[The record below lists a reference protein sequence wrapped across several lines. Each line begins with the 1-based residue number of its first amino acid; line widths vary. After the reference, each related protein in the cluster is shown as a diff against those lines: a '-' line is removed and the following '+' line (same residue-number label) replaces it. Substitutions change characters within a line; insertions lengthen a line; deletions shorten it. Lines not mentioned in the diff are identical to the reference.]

1 MIDPDQLYK
10 TEHGNFT
17 ICETRYLWKSV
28 SEDGKDILFGP
39 TPESV
44 WQMTPEHLRCHAL
57 GLKEERSYAGSVGGK
72 L

>member
-1 MIDPDQLYK
+1 MTDQIYK

-17 ICETRYLWKSV
+17 IAQTRYLWKSV
-28 SEDGKDILFGP
+28 GEDGKDILFGP

-44 WQMTPEHLRCHAL
+44 WSMTPAHLEAHAL
-57 GLKEERSYAGSVGGK
+57 GLKEEKSYAGTVGGK

>member
-1 MIDPDQLYK
+1 MADQLYT
-10 TEHGNFT
+10 TEYGNFT
-17 ICETRYLWKSV
+17 IQESRYLWKSV

-44 WQMTPEHLRCHAL
+44 YTMTPSHLEARVL
-57 GLKEERSYAGSVGGK
+57 GLKEERSYAGTVGGK